1 MNREEMVAKLAELKQ
16 SAKEKAIAYN
26 EAMGDERVSEAT
38 KLEAEIDTVIHEYTA
53 TAKQICFGDCKNS
66 GSPMMAAVKRL
77 TFDTIRAVYKAPEG
91 DFIEKCSIEEV
102 EKAIDLEKLHKYCN
116 GIGKDQ
122 KWLYYAQKLNFLL
135 TVQKA
140 KDLGIDPKSINDSYA
155 VAEIARDLDMGKTP
169 TSKTN
174 MLKTLNMVI
183 AAMVGEEFKATSH
196 DVNYLLTIWAKKSNK
211 RALTVTAARHRSMY
225 SFLAEICHRIVLNKA
240 YDIEVKERKA

>member
-16 SAKEKAIAYN
+16 SAEEKAIAWN
-26 EAMGDERVSEAT
+26 EAMGDEKVSDALKIET
-38 KLEAEIDTVIHEYTA
+38 EIDDIVGEYTGISR
-53 TAKQICFGDCKNS
+53 QICFEDCKNS
-66 GSPMMAAVKRL
+66 GDPMMAAVKRL
-77 TFDTIRAVYKAPEG
+77 TFETIRAVYKAPEG
-91 DFIEKCSIEEV
+91 ELIEKCSITDI
-102 EKAIDLEKLHKYCN
+102 EKPIDLEKLHKYCD

-122 KWLYYAQKLNFLL
+122 KWIYYAQKLNFLL

-183 AAMVGEEFKATSH
+183 AAMVGDEFKATSH
-196 DVNYLLTIWAKKSNK
+196 DVNYLLTVWAKKSNK
-211 RALTVTAARHRSMY
+211 RALTVAAARHRSMY
-225 SFLAEICHRIVLNKA
+225 GFLAEICHRIVLSKV
-240 YDIEVKERKA
+240 YEIEVKELKA